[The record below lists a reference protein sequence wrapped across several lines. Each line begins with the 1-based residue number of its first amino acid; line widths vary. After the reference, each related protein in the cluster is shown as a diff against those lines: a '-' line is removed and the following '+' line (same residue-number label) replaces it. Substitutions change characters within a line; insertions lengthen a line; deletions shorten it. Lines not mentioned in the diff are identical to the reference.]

1 MRGDCT
7 RSTAAT
13 AQRLEFYQIR
23 EARLWARGGP
33 VENRGRSAVNP
44 VAFEAIERAAQLL
57 HDGALIAFPTETVY
71 GLGAAAR
78 NADAVRRLF
87 AMKGRPA
94 DHPVIVH
101 LAGAD
106 LLPRWARETG
116 GSAGAL
122 RGAFWPGPLTL
133 ILPRAST

>member
-23 EARLWARGGP
+23 EARRWGRCRP
-33 VENRGRSAVNP
+33 VENRRRSAVNP
-44 VAFEAIERAAQLL
+44 VAFEEIERAAQLL

-71 GLGAAAR
+71 GLGADAR

-87 AMKGRPA
+87 AIKGRAAHHPA
-94 DHPVIVH
+94 TMHP
-101 LAGAD
+101 AGAH
-106 LLPRWARETG
+106 LLR
-116 GSAGAL
+116 S
-122 RGAFWPGPLTL
+122 
-133 ILPRAST
+133 